1 MKTLSIIIPVYYNQ
15 HSLPTLMVE
24 LLKVEEALKSL
35 DVELELVFVDD
46 GSGDDSLS
54 ELIRLKELDPRI
66 SIVKLTRNFGAIQ
79 AVKTGLNFIN
89 GDCFMFLAADLQ
101 DPPGLILEMVQRWL
115 NGSKYVICVR
125 KERDDPRASKMFAAL
140 HYKMIRA
147 LVIKDFPEGGYDL
160 ALMDGAMLPYMKQG
174 GKNINISLFG
184 FWLGYEPDI
193 IYYKRE
199 ARVHGVSRWTFVK
212 KVKYFFDSVLGFSIT
227 PIRLMSIIGLVVS
240 VISFTY
246 GITVVLGALIGGQEV
261 PGFSATA
268 SLLSF
273 LLGIV
278 IVMLG
283 LIGEYLWR
291 VFDQTSDR
299 PEAVIEKIYK

>member
-1 MKTLSIIIPVYYNQ
+1 MKTLSIIVPVYYNEE
-15 HSLPTLMVE
+15 SLSPLMTE
-24 LLKVEEALKSL
+24 LVKVEEQLKSL
-35 DVELELVFVDD
+35 NVELELVFVDD
-46 GSGDDSLS
+46 GSGDGSLQ
-54 ELIRLKELDPRI
+54 ELVRLKASYPKI

-79 AVKTGLNFIN
+79 AVKAGMNFVN

-101 DPPGLILEMVQRWL
+101 DSPGLIIEMVQRWL
-115 NGSKYVICVR
+115 YGSKYVICVR
-125 KERDDPRASKMFAAL
+125 KDRDDPWASKMFAAL
-140 HYKMIRA
+140 HYKLIRT

-160 ALMDGAMLPYMKQG
+160 ALMDSAMLPYMKQG

-193 IYYKRE
+193 IYYRRQ

-240 VISFTY
+240 VISFMY
-246 GITVVLGALIGGQEV
+246 GIAVVLAALIGGQEV

-283 LIGEYLWR
+283 LIAEYLWR
-291 VFDQTSDR
+291 IFDQTSER
-299 PEAVIEKIYK
+299 PETVIEKIYK